1 MNKLEKTDEE
11 IISSIKNNKNVSSS
25 LKTLIDRHSGI
36 CVSIINSYIPN
47 NFNNGIKQEIIKE
60 KDYQIYQAALKFD
73 SKKNTKFS
81 TYLGLEVKWKCLN
94 IYNKTKKQK
103 TTAVESELID
113 HFNYFAQE
121 NQASIWDG
129 DVFNFIIKKA
139 ETHPDKRVGKIF
151 YLRYVVGQNNSVMPW
166 KNVSKE
172 IGMSIQ
178 GCINIH
184 NSMIKNFK
192 NNIKKEKL

>member
-36 CVSIINSYIPN
+36 CVSIINSYIPD

-103 TTAVESELID
+103 TTSVESELID

>member
-1 MNKLEKTDEE
+1 MNDSKETDED
-11 IISSIKNNKNVSSS
+11 IVLSIKNNKNVSSN

-36 CVSIINSYIPN
+36 CISIINSYIPN
-47 NFNNGIKQEIIKE
+47 DFNNGITQEIIKE
-60 KDYQIYQAALKFD
+60 KDYQIYQAALKFN

-94 IYNKTKKQK
+94 IYNKVKKQK
-103 TTAVESELID
+103 TTTVENELID

-121 NQASIWDG
+121 SNSPNEDG
-129 DVFNFIIKKA
+129 DVFDFIIKKA
-139 ETHPDKRVGKIF
+139 KTHPDKRVGKIF
-151 YLRYVVGQNNSVMPW
+151 YLRYVVGKDNSVMPW
-166 KNVSKE
+166 KNVSRE

-184 NSMIKNFK
+184 NSMINNFK